1 MLEDQQQPLTHEN
14 ANAKSSS
21 TTKGIKLFVTKKQLK
36 ITSQLLHVYDET
48 DRLLTD
54 MNPLANYFVMI
65 FN

>member
-14 ANAKSSS
+14 ANAKGSS
-21 TTKGIKLFVTKKQLK
+21 TTKGINLFVTKKQLK

-54 MNPLANYFVMI
+54 SQTISL
-65 FN
+65 